1 MSLLPNIAP
10 SKRSGSV
17 GGMIDTLYDYVKFIE
32 PGAIASLPQSAWGT
46 QVAIIGAGAAGLAA
60 AYELLKIGAQPV
72 IFEASDRLGGRA
84 YSRKFPNSNI
94 FAEFGAMRFP
104 PSGGLFFYYLNQ
116 VFGLS
121 DRSPFPDPGQVPT
134 RLYYENRVIDWPSG
148 ESAPRDAKFRA
159 IGQAWSQFSNGL
171 WQPLQEAWQSQDRD
185 RLRQIWQSY
194 IDRYKDL
201 TFYEGV
207 RQGIPHWTD
216 EELNAFGALGIG
228 SGGFGPVYPANFL
241 EIFRLIANLWE
252 DQQQFL
258 PFGIST
264 MMERF
269 YHQSVTLPSGESVS
283 LASTD
288 AIRYRSPV
296 TAIDLHQDQPQVTWC
311 DRQGTPHRQQ
321 FPAVIVAI
329 PTRAME
335 RLGLTLS
342 SPGIP
347 VVNEAVKV
355 AIRNLHTTNSSKLFI
370 RTATKFWLDD
380 PTLPQNIQTDELPR
394 GVYALDYPRPYNPE
408 DNGVILISYTWED
421 DSSKL
426 LALDKHER
434 LQRFRQAI
442 ANVSPKFADH
452 LQPLQGEDDI
462 LCIDWEV
469 ESGYQGAFKL
479 QYPGQDAHL
488 HALYYQFQT
497 ALSPES
503 DRGVYLAGD
512 GVSWAGGWMEGAL
525 TTGINSA
532 CAAALR
538 LGGQVRSGSPL
549 TQNPNLYHY
558 GDRPL

>member
-1 MSLLPNIAP
+1 
-10 SKRSGSV
+10 
-17 GGMIDTLYDYVKFIE
+17 
-32 PGAIASLPQSAWGT
+32 
-46 QVAIIGAGAAGLAA
+46 
-60 AYELLKIGAQPV
+60 
-72 IFEASDRLGGRA
+72 
-84 YSRKFPNSNI
+84 
-94 FAEFGAMRFP
+94 
-104 PSGGLFFYYLNQ
+104 
-116 VFGLS
+116 
-121 DRSPFPDPGQVPT
+121 
-134 RLYYENRVIDWPSG
+134 
-148 ESAPRDAKFRA
+148 
-159 IGQAWSQFSNGL
+159 
-171 WQPLQEAWQSQDRD
+171 
-185 RLRQIWQSY
+185 
-194 IDRYKDL
+194 
-201 TFYEGV
+201 
-207 RQGIPHWTD
+207 
-216 EELNAFGALGIG
+216 
-228 SGGFGPVYPANFL
+228 
-241 EIFRLIANLWE
+241 
-252 DQQQFL
+252 
-258 PFGIST
+258 

-288 AIRYRSPV
+288 AIRYRSRV